1 VAIKKDGTLWAWGDN
16 SEWQIG
22 DGSNEAKLTPVKVM
36 NDVAGVT
43 CAGQYTEALK
53 NDGTLWAWGYNVLGQ
68 LGDGTINIQ
77 NNPVKVMDDVV
88 SVTSGDKYT
97 MAVKEDGT
105 LWSWGENYT
114 LGYETTATTYNPA
127 KVMSGIK

>member
-1 VAIKKDGTLWAWGDN
+1 
-16 SEWQIG
+16 
-22 DGSNEAKLTPVKVM
+22 M

-43 CAGQYTEALK
+43 CEGQYTEALK
-53 NDGTLWAWGYNVLGQ
+53 TDGTLWAWGYNTVGQ

-77 NNPVKVMDDVV
+77 NTPVKVMDGVV
-88 SVTSGDKYT
+88 SVKSGFKYT

-105 LWSWGENYT
+105 LWSWGDNYS
-114 LGYETTATTYNPA
+114 LGYETTATTYYPA